1 MGRYPIIL
9 AQVSYIYRKELLK
22 FLGLKSQIL
31 HRRKN
36 AGLLSITGQKLS
48 KNDTHIVSTTISTSA
63 QVLIRTACSMSADV
77 SSRSV
82 SPI

>member
-9 AQVSYIYRKELLK
+9 AQVSYIQKGAAQI
-22 FLGLKSQIL
+22 LGLKSQIF

-36 AGLLSITGQKLS
+36 VGLLSITGQKLS
-48 KNDTHIVSTTISTSA
+48 KNNTHIVSTTISTSA